1 MRSIVYGFIK
11 QQNNG
16 YYKLLSNHKAIL
28 RHKKA
33 FALII
38 LA

>member
-16 YYKLLSNHKAIL
+16 YYKLLRNHKAIL
-28 RHKKA
+28 KT
-33 FALII
+33 
-38 LA
+38 